1 MNQRLNQYLNQ
12 YIHAAG
18 LVSVLLLASCG
29 GGDSGPVAGSPGP
42 APAPSPPPV
51 AVACTIS
58 YTVTNNPILNG
69 PDPLI
74 AQQWHLNN
82 TGQSGGLAGEDVR
95 AFSAWSITKGAGI
108 RVAVIDDAVE
118 TIHPDLSPNIVPGAS
133 YNYLTQS
140 NLPLPCV
147 AKDDHGTQVAGLIL
161 ARDGNGIGVAGVAPR
176 ASLVGFNAL
185 SSSFDS
191 DVANAMTRDGQI
203 NQIMHN
209 SWGSPDNG
217 FLNPA
222 ESLWGQAVD
231 NGIASGRGGKGL
243 IYVFPSG
250 NGGVV
255 TLPMNKATTEN
266 SNFDGYV
273 NRRGVITVCA
283 TNDRGERPSFGE
295 NGANILICAPTET
308 ASSGA
313 TTTTLQSGYTSQ
325 FDGTSSSSPM
335 VSGVVALMLSVN
347 PNLSARDIPLILA
360 ETARKN
366 NPSDSAWAG
375 TGSARFNHKFGYGTV
390 DALLAVSRAQTW
402 TSVGTAADLKS
413 CGLFTSTPNRA
424 IPDAAVNGS
433 VSPISDAIA
442 VNNCPITKIEY
453 VDVFFTSSHAYPAD
467 LRLRLISPSGTVSEL
482 ADNRTCGQGLSPA
495 ENPCLQNYN
504 NWRFGS
510 VRHLNEGATGNWRFE
525 ITDMNTADV
534 GTFQSWGIRI
544 WGR

>member
-1 MNQRLNQYLNQ
+1 MKQRL
-12 YIHAAG
+12 HCAA
-18 LVSVLLLASCG
+18 LVTVLLLAGCG
-29 GGDSGPVAGSPGP
+29 GESGTVAGGPTAGPSPTP
-42 APAPSPPPV
+42 PFAPAPV
-51 AVACTIS
+51 AAACTIN
-58 YTVTNNPILNG
+58 YNVTNNPILTG

-74 AQQWHLNN
+74 GQQWHLNN

-95 AFSAWSITKGAGI
+95 AFAAWSLTKGTGV
-108 RVAVIDDAVE
+108 RVAVIDDAIE
-118 TIHPDLSPNIVPGAS
+118 TIHPDLSPNVVPGAS

-140 NLPLPCV
+140 NLPLPCI

-176 ASLVGFNAL
+176 ASLVAYNAL
-185 SSSFDS
+185 SSSFDA
-191 DVANAMTRDGQI
+191 DVANAMTRDGQL

-231 NGIASGRGGKGL
+231 SGIVNGRGGKGS

-255 TLPMNKATTEN
+255 TLPMNKSTFEN

-283 TNDRGERPSFGE
+283 INDRGEQPNFGE
-295 NGANILICAPTET
+295 NGANILLCAPTET
-308 ASSGA
+308 ASAGA
-313 TTTTLQSGYTSQ
+313 TTTTIQSGYSSQ

-347 PNLSARDIPLILA
+347 PNLTARDVPLILA

-366 NPSDSAWAG
+366 NPTDAAWIG
-375 TGSARFNHKFGYGTV
+375 TGAARFNHKFGYGTV
-390 DALLAVSRAQTW
+390 DAAAAVARAQNW
-402 TSVGTAADLKS
+402 TSVGNAASLKS
-413 CGLFTSTPNRA
+413 CGTFTSSPNRA
-424 IPDAAVNGS
+424 IPDAAVNG
-433 VSPISDAIA
+433 VVTPIADAIP
-442 VNNCPITKIEY
+442 VNNCSITKIEFI
-453 VDVFFTSSHAYPAD
+453 DVFFTSSHAYPAD
-467 LRLRLISPSGTVSEL
+467 LRLRLQSPSGTTSEL
-482 ADNRTCGQGLSPA
+482 ADNRVCGQGLTVA
-495 ENPCLQNYN
+495 ENPCLQNYS

-510 VRHLNEGATGNWRFE
+510 VRHLNELATGNWRLE
-525 ITDMNTADV
+525 VTDMNSVDT